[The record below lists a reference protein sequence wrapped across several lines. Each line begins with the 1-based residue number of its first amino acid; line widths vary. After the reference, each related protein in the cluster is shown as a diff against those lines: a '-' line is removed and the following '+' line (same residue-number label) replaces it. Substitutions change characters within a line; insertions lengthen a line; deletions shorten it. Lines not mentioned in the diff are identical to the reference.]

1 MYISFTFSWVMFSG
15 GSTNSWWIDSKT
27 TYHNCNYFQ
36 VFQLIKRLNEKD
48 MDLTLASYVRT
59 TMWAMVDLTLVL
71 KNKCHLE
78 LKDCF
83 CVSESTKSLFS
94 ISSLNKCNHSVY
106 FNKSVFII
114 YLLRLIGW
122 QSFLYYSYFFFAL
135 YWKLSSLIKEK
146 ST

>member
-83 CVSESTKSLFS
+83 CVSEFTKSLIS
-94 ISSLNKCNHSVY
+94 ISSLNKCNYSVC
-106 FNKSVFII
+106 
-114 YLLRLIGW
+114 LLRLIGW
-122 QSFLYYSYFFFAL
+122 QSFPYYSYLFFAL
-135 YWKLSSLIKEK
+135 CWKLSSLIKEK